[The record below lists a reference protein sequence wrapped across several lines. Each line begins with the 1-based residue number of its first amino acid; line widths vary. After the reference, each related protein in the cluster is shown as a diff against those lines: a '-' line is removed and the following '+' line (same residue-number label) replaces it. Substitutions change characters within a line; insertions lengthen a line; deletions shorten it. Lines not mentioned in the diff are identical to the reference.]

1 MNTDGNI
8 DGALSFGTVLDTSG
22 YEDGTQRIEELSRQT
37 ADVVENEGA
46 RMQQSFSKIGLAAAA
61 YFSVTTLKQFA
72 DSVVEVRG
80 EIEALEISFETL
92 IGSKDKADAL
102 FSSIREFAVNTPMTM
117 QSLANGAQTLLG
129 FGIEADRVMPILQQ
143 IGDISMG
150 DAQKFQSL
158 TLAFSQASS
167 TGKLMGQDFLQM
179 VNAGFNPLAEIS
191 RTTGISIKQLKEDME
206 NGLITV
212 DRLHAAFASATAEGG
227 KYHGMLDKQSKG
239 IKGAISN
246 LHGAVD
252 DMMNDIGTS
261 SQGLITGT
269 VDMATTIVKNY
280 EAIADVLLYLI
291 ETYGI
296 YKAALIAVATVEKVK
311 AEIDYETE
319 AAALQ
324 KVIAMKAQ
332 DVAATGAEATAEAAQ
347 MTEKEAKIAAMRQEV
362 AAYIEALKVKEGNV
376 AVELSE
382 ANAAAYHAQKKLEA
396 AQAEVAAAR
405 MAVEA
410 AAQHGT
416 QEGLEAA
423 AVELSAAAMREKAAA
438 AELETAQENA
448 STLATQKD
456 TISTQ
461 IHAATTQLDAAAQLK
476 DAGASKVA
484 AAAKMIA
491 KKAQDL
497 WNASMLSSPIFWI
510 AAAIAGVTFLI
521 YKLATAESA
530 AEKAQRNLN
539 DERERFG
546 ESLEKERQEIE
557 SCISIIQDK
566 TQTDYDQIKAY
577 ERLKELCPE
586 ITNAYTREQL
596 ALMQLADTSEIL
608 NEKMNE
614 QEYQHAVDELAKWEK
629 ALKEC
634 EDNLGDVANV
644 SDETYKLLKDNNL
657 LSDAGLGSFRAIE
670 EMASKWGQIIDE
682 MDDIREKV
690 QEESIPLHQ
699 RIETQTEVVSDL
711 QEKMDAVRD
720 ELDAAEKESETN
732 PFSFNLFARVGLKMQ
747 YDQVKEQ
754 LNAAQGVLDNLV
766 AQQPETYESAFNN
779 AKKAYDDANALVEKM
794 RKNRADYTQAE
805 WVAAQDALKSAKSAF
820 EKLGGEVKSASTL
833 KNEAKKVQEALEQ
846 IAETRAEGQR
856 KVDEAQ
862 LKILEDGKEKRL
874 KTIELERQQTIA
886 AIDKEQKELQKKL
899 KEAGQSMTA
908 EDMAMFDARRAAAN
922 ELAAAQIRKTEAEN
936 AEYVAGLYQEV
947 SEVFMTEEQRKI
959 VAIKKTYAETRKQL
973 QKDLE
978 AGNLTQQQY
987 DDLLLQN
994 NKAEAQEIKDA
1005 WLEMYGDYYQQR
1017 EALARQWETNLA
1029 NIPAEYQAQARKKM
1043 VEEMSALDS
1052 DRFKNLIDWDSV
1064 FGNLDTQSIQSLRA
1078 NLDRIRAY
1086 FEQNKESMS
1095 ATEIKD
1101 YTEAIKRMEDEI
1113 AARNP
1118 FEAMHKSLN
1127 DIGAAK
1133 TELVNALNE
1142 VADAQ
1147 RALTEAQNEYNLAEE
1162 YYNQLQA
1169 EVMNGDL
1176 AEDSEAMIGAKN
1188 LMAEAQNKL
1197 NQAEERGVKAENNV
1211 IKGRNNLTASY
1222 RNFATAL
1229 KNCGSVVGDVGTKA
1243 KNLAAVFSK
1252 DLADSMEKGIDFMDE
1267 IIDAASNV
1275 INAISD
1281 VGKGAATGI
1290 EAAVEASAQGSTA
1303 AAAAGATAISTIEKA
1318 SVILTVISAALQ
1330 VATAIASLFNSDDAK
1345 NKQIESL
1352 QKRID
1357 QLQWE
1362 LQNQD
1367 ILRFNREYLDI
1378 LEQVNTTLGDSV
1390 EYVRQFNEEYKAAQA
1405 EADAAWRKYI
1415 ENQDQENSE
1424 WLYLEYLRKK
1434 AVADHVL
1441 QIQSENEAVERLA
1454 DSWVDVD
1461 YNTTRAL
1468 GEARYE
1474 SAREK
1479 IENLTKQVILLQEQL
1494 EAEQDKKNPD
1504 DDAIQDYQQQI
1515 QETAFEAA
1523 NVVKD
1528 MMEEII
1534 GSSAADIA
1542 SQLGDAFIEAAA
1554 QGEDAMEAWHKKVN
1568 DIVADVIKRMM
1579 VQKFLE
1585 EPIGNLFNQMQ
1596 KKWFD
1601 DSGNFNGIQAVIDS
1615 SQDFANGLNQIGT
1628 DFQSIWENLPD
1639 DLKQWFGMDER
1650 EGSQRGIATA
1660 SQDSVD
1666 ENNARLTTIQGH
1678 TYSLVQGM
1686 DELNGTASL
1695 ILDRVTGIERNTDE
1709 ANNKLDN
1716 MGNRVRN
1723 IENTI
1728 DDIQRNGIR
1737 IRG

>member
-1 MNTDGNI
+1 MNTRD
-8 DGALSFGTVLDTSG
+8 DALSFAAGLDTKG
-22 YEDGTQRIEELSRQT
+22 FDDGIQRIESASKE
-37 ADVVENEGA
+37 AGDVVEREGM
-46 RMQQSFSKIGLAAAA
+46 RMEQSFSKIGVAAAA
-61 YFSVTTLKQFA
+61 YFSFATFKQFA
-72 DSVVEVRG
+72 ASVVEVRG

-102 FSSIREFAVNTPMTM
+102 FNSIREFAVNTPMTM
-117 QSLANGAQTLLG
+117 NALANGAQTLLG

-150 DAQKFQSL
+150 DAQKFNSL
-158 TLAFSQASS
+158 TLAFAQASS

-212 DRLHAAFASATAEGG
+212 DRLQAAFASATAEGG
-227 KYHGMLDKQSKG
+227 KYHNMLDKQSKG

-246 LHGAVD
+246 LHGAID

-324 KVIAMKAQ
+324 RVIAMKTQ
-332 DVAATGAEATAEAAQ
+332 NVTATGAEATAEAAE

-396 AQAEVAAAR
+396 AQAEVAAAQ
-405 MAVEA
+405 MSVEA
-410 AAQHGT
+410 MAAHGT
-416 QEGLEAA
+416 EEGLDAA
-423 AVELSAAAMREKAAA
+423 AMELSTAAMREKAAA
-438 AELETAQENA
+438 AELEAAQQNA
-448 STLATQKD
+448 ATLATQKD

-461 IHAATTQLDAAAQLK
+461 IHAATTELDAAAQLK
-476 DAGASKVA
+476 DASASKVA
-484 AAAKMIA
+484 AAAKLIA

-510 AAAIAGVTFLI
+510 AAAIAGVIFLI

-530 AEKAQRNLN
+530 AEKAQKNLN
-539 DERERFG
+539 DERDRFSD
-546 ESLEKERQEIE
+546 SLEKERQEIE
-557 SCISIIQDK
+557 NCISIIQDK

-577 ERLKELCPE
+577 DRLRQICPE

-596 ALMQLADTSEIL
+596 AMADLSNTAKIL
-608 NEKMNE
+608 NERMDE
-614 QEYQHAVDELAKWEK
+614 QNYQHAADELAKWEK
-629 ALKEC
+629 VLDDVRQAGNDWTKLPADTHKIV
-634 EDNLGDVANV
+634 EDAFGLG
-644 SDETYKLLKDNNL
+644 LLKNKL
-657 LSDAGLGSFRAIE
+657 PGIE
-670 EMASKWGQIIDE
+670 KMCEEYGRMMDE
-682 MDDIREKV
+682 MDDIRARV
-690 QEESIPLHQ
+690 QEESIPIKQ

-711 QEKMDAVRD
+711 EAKLNEVRD

-732 PFSFNLFARVGLKMQ
+732 PMSFNLFARVGLKMQ
-747 YDQVKEQ
+747 YDDVKKQ
-754 LNAAQGVLDNLV
+754 LNAAQGVLDNLI

-779 AKKAYDDANALVEKM
+779 AKKAYEDAAALVEKM
-794 RKNRADYTQAE
+794 RKNRADYTQAQ
-805 WVAAQDALKSAKSAF
+805 WVEAQDALKNAKKAF
-820 EKLGGEVKSASTL
+820 ENLGGEVKSASTL

-846 IAETRAEGQR
+846 IQEARAEGQL

-862 LKILEDGKEKRL
+862 LKVLEDGKEKRL
-874 KTIELERQQTIA
+874 KTIELERQQTLA
-886 AIDKEQKELQKKL
+886 AIDKEQKALEKKMR
-899 KEAGQSMTA
+899 EAGKTMTA
-908 EDMAMFDARRAAAN
+908 EDVAMFDARRVAAN
-922 ELAAAQIRKTEAEN
+922 DLANAQIRKTEADN
-936 AEYVAGLYQEV
+936 AEYVAGLYREV
-947 SEVFMTEEQRKI
+947 ADAFMTEEQRKI
-959 VAIKKTYAETRKQL
+959 AGIKQTYAESRKQL

-978 AGNLTQQQY
+978 SGNLTQQQY
-987 DDLLLQN
+987 DELLLLN
-994 NKAEAQEIKDA
+994 TKAEAQEIKDA
-1005 WLEMYGDYYQQR
+1005 WLDMYGDYYQQR
-1017 EALARQWETNLA
+1017 EALTKQWEANLA

-1043 VEEMSALDS
+1043 IEELSALDS

-1064 FGNLDTQSIQSLRA
+1064 FGDLDNQSIQSLRA

-1113 AARNP
+1113 ADRNP
-1118 FEAMHKSLN
+1118 FEAMHKSLK
-1127 DIGAAK
+1127 DIGNAK
-1133 TELVNALNE
+1133 TELIAALNE
-1142 VADAQ
+1142 MAAAQ
-1147 RALTEAQNEYNLAEE
+1147 QGLTEAQNEYNLAEE
-1162 YYNQLQA
+1162 YYYQLQA
-1169 EVMNGDL
+1169 KMMNGDL
-1176 AEDSEAMIGAKN
+1176 TEDSQEMIDATTR
-1188 LMAEAQNKL
+1188 LSDAQTRL
-1197 NQAEERGVKAENNV
+1197 NQAEERVVKAENNV
-1211 IKGRNNLTASY
+1211 IRGRNNLTQSY
-1222 RNFATAL
+1222 RNFATQL

-1275 INAISD
+1275 INAISE
-1281 VGKGAATGI
+1281 VSKGAATGI
-1290 EAAVEASAQGSTA
+1290 EAAVEASAAGSTA

-1330 VATAIASLFNSDDAK
+1330 VATAIASLFNNDDAK
-1345 NKQIESL
+1345 NKQIERL

-1378 LEQVNTTLGDSV
+1378 LEQVNNMLADSV
-1390 EYVRQFNEEYKAAQA
+1390 EYVRQFNDEYLAAKAD
-1405 EADAAWRKYI
+1405 ADAALQTYYNNI
-1415 ENQDQENSE
+1415 NEDNAE
-1424 WLYLEYLRKK
+1424 WLYLEYLHKK
-1434 AVADHVL
+1434 AIAENIL
-1441 QIQSENEAVERLA
+1441 QLKSEDEAVERLA
-1454 DSWVDVD
+1454 DAWVDVD

-1474 SAREK
+1474 NAREK

-1504 DDAIQDYQQQI
+1504 DEAVQEYQQQI

-1534 GSSAADIA
+1534 GSSAADLA
-1542 SQLGDAFIEAAA
+1542 SQLGEAFIEAAA

-1568 DIVADVIKRMM
+1568 NIVADVMKRMM
-1579 VQKFLE
+1579 IQKFLE
-1585 EPIGNLFNQMQ
+1585 QPIGNLFDQMQ

-1601 DSGNFNGIQAVIDS
+1601 DEGNFNGIQAVIDS
-1615 SQDFANGLNQIGT
+1615 SQEFANGLNQIGN
-1628 DFQSIWENLPD
+1628 DFQAVWENLPD
-1639 DLKQWFGMDER
+1639 DIKQWFGMDGER
-1650 EGSQRGIATA
+1650 EGTTGGIATA

-1678 TYSLVQGM
+1678 TYTLVQGVA
-1686 DELNGTASL
+1686 ELNATGNL
-1695 ILDRVTGIERNTDE
+1695 ILARLTGIEHNTSE
-1709 ANNKLDN
+1709 ASTTLDN
-1716 MGNRVRN
+1716 THTRVRR
-1723 IENTI
+1723 IENI
-1728 DDIQRNGIR
+1728 LDDIQNRGIR
-1737 IRG
+1737 IHD

>member
-1 MNTDGNI
+1 MNTDGNV
-8 DGALSFGTVLDTSG
+8 DGAYFASGIDTSG
-22 YEDGTQRIEELSRQT
+22 FEAGVKRIETLSREM
-37 ADVVENEGA
+37 AEMVEGDGN
-46 RMQQSFSKIGLAAAA
+46 RMQQSFSKIGSAAAA

-92 IGSKDKADAL
+92 IGSKEKADEL

-117 QSLANGAQTLLG
+117 NSLASGAQTLLG
-129 FGIEADRVMPILQQ
+129 FGIEAERVMPILQQ

-150 DAQKFQSL
+150 DAQKFNSL
-158 TLAFSQASS
+158 TLAFAQASS

-191 RTTGISIKQLKEDME
+191 RITGVSIKQLKEDME

-212 DRLHAAFASATAEGG
+212 DRLQAAFASATAEGG
-227 KYHGMLDKQSKG
+227 KYHGMLEKQSKG

-252 DMMNDIGTS
+252 DMMNDIGS
-261 SQGLITGT
+261 KSQGLITGT
-269 VDMATTIVKNY
+269 VDMATTLVKNY
-280 EAIADVLLYLI
+280 EAIADAILYLA

-296 YKAALIAVATVEKVK
+296 YKAALVAVATVEKVK
-311 AEIDYETE
+311 AEIDYEAE

-324 KVIAMKAQ
+324 KVIAMKTQ
-332 DVAATGAEATAEAAQ
+332 DVTASGAEAVAEAAEL
-347 MTEKEAKIAAMRQEV
+347 TEKEAKIAAMRAEV
-362 AAYIEALKVKEGNV
+362 AAYVEALKVKEGNV

-382 ANAAAYHAQKKLEA
+382 ANAAAYHAAKKLEA
-396 AQAEVAAAR
+396 AQAEVAAAQL
-405 MAVEA
+405 AVDA

-423 AVELSAAAMREKAAA
+423 AVDLSAASMREKAAA
-438 AELETAQENA
+438 AELEAAQEQV

-461 IHAATTQLDAAAQLK
+461 LHAATTQLDAAAQLK
-476 DAGASKVA
+476 DASASKVA
-484 AAAKMIA
+484 AAAKLIA

-510 AAAIAGVTFLI
+510 AAAIAGVIFLI

-530 AEKAQRNLN
+530 AEKAQKNLN
-539 DERERFG
+539 DERDRFSD
-546 ESLEKERQEIE
+546 SLEKERQEIE
-557 SCISIIQDK
+557 NCISIIQDK

-577 ERLKELCPE
+577 DRLRQICPE

-596 ALMQLADTSEIL
+596 AMADLSNTAKIL
-608 NEKMNE
+608 NERMDE
-614 QEYQHAVDELAKWEK
+614 QNYQHAADELAKWEK
-629 ALKEC
+629 VLDDVRQAGNDWTKLPADTHKIV
-634 EDNLGDVANV
+634 EDAFGLG
-644 SDETYKLLKDNNL
+644 LLKNKL
-657 LSDAGLGSFRAIE
+657 PGIE
-670 EMASKWGQIIDE
+670 KMCEEYGRMMDE
-682 MDDIREKV
+682 MDDIRARV
-690 QEESIPLHQ
+690 QEESIPIKQ

-711 QEKMDAVRD
+711 EAKLNEVRD

-732 PFSFNLFARVGLKMQ
+732 PMSFNLFARVGLKMQ
-747 YDQVKEQ
+747 YDDVKKQ
-754 LNAAQGVLDNLV
+754 LNAAQGVLDNLI

-779 AKKAYDDANALVEKM
+779 AKKAYEDAAALVEKM

-805 WVAAQDALKSAKSAF
+805 WVAAQDALKTAKSAY
-820 EKLGGEVKSASTL
+820 EKLGGEVKSESTL
-833 KNEAKKVQEALEQ
+833 KNEAKKMQELFEQ

-874 KTIELERQQTIA
+874 KTIELERQQAIA
-886 AIDKEQKELQKKL
+886 AIDKEQKELAKKL
-899 KEAGQSMTA
+899 KEAGKSLTA
-908 EDMAMFDARRAAAN
+908 EDLAVFDARRAAAN
-922 ELAAAQIRKTEAEN
+922 DLAAAQIRKTEAEN

-973 QKDLE
+973 KKDLE

-987 DDLLLQN
+987 DELLLQN

-1017 EALARQWETNLA
+1017 EALTLKWEANLA

-1043 VEEMSALDS
+1043 VEELSALDS
-1052 DRFKNLIDWDSV
+1052 ERFKNLIDWDSV
-1064 FGNLDTQSIQSLRA
+1064 FGDLDNQSIQSLRA

-1086 FEQNKESMS
+1086 FEQNKDAMS

-1113 AARNP
+1113 ASRNP
-1118 FEAMHKSLN
+1118 FEAMHKSLK
-1127 DIGAAK
+1127 DIGDAK
-1133 TELVNALNE
+1133 TELVNAMNE
-1142 VADAQ
+1142 YNAAQ
-1147 RALTEAQNEYNLAEE
+1147 QNLIAAQNEYNAAQE

-1169 EVMNGDL
+1169 EMMNGDL
-1176 AEDSEAMIGAKN
+1176 TEDSEEMV
-1188 LMAEAQNKL
+1188 EATNRLADAQTRL

-1211 IKGRNNLTASY
+1211 IKGRNNLTAAY
-1222 RNFATAL
+1222 RNFATQL
-1229 KNCGSVVGDVGTKA
+1229 KNCGSVISGVGTNA

-1267 IIDAASNV
+1267 IIDAASSV
-1275 INAISD
+1275 INALAD

-1290 EAAVEASAQGSTA
+1290 EAAVEASAAGSTA

-1367 ILRFNREYLDI
+1367 IVRFNREYLDI
-1378 LEQVNTTLGDSV
+1378 LEQVNTELENSV
-1390 EYVRQFNEEYKAAQA
+1390 DYVRQFDEEYKAAQA
-1405 EADAAWRKYI
+1405 EADAALRAYYNAI
-1415 ENQDQENSE
+1415 NEENQD
-1424 WLYLEYLRKK
+1424 WLYMEYLRKQ
-1434 AVADHVL
+1434 AVADHIL
-1441 QIQSENEAVERLA
+1441 QLKSEDEAVERLA
-1454 DSWVDVD
+1454 DAWVDVD

-1474 SAREK
+1474 NAREK

-1568 DIVADVIKRMM
+1568 DIVADVMKRMM
-1579 VQKFLE
+1579 IQKFLE

-1601 DSGNFNGIQAVIDS
+1601 DEGNFNGIQAVLDS
-1615 SQDFANGLNQIGT
+1615 SQDFADGLNQIGSN
-1628 DFQSIWENLPD
+1628 FQEIWETLPD

-1650 EGSQRGIATA
+1650 EASQRGIATA

-1678 TYSLVQGM
+1678 TYTLVQGLE
-1686 DELNGTASL
+1686 ELNGTAYE
-1695 ILDRVTGIERNTDE
+1695 ILARVTGIEANTSE

-1723 IENTI
+1723 IENTV

>member
-8 DGALSFGTVLDTSG
+8 DGTLSFGTALDTSG
-22 YEDGTQRIEELSRQT
+22 YEDGTKRIEELSRQS
-37 ADVVENEGA
+37 ADVVEHEGE

-129 FGIEADRVMPILQQ
+129 FGIEAERVMPILQQ

-212 DRLHAAFASATAEGG
+212 DRLQAAFASATAEGG
-227 KYHGMLDKQSKG
+227 KYHNMLDKQSKG

-246 LHGAVD
+246 LHGAID

-261 SQGLITGT
+261 TQGLITGT

-324 KVIAMKAQ
+324 RVIAMKTQ
-332 DVAATGAEATAEAAQ
+332 NVTATGAEATAEAAE

-396 AQAEVAAAR
+396 AQAEVAAAQ
-405 MAVEA
+405 MSVEA
-410 AAQHGT
+410 MAAHGT
-416 QEGLEAA
+416 EEGLDAA
-423 AVELSAAAMREKAAA
+423 AMELSTAAMREKAAA
-438 AELETAQENA
+438 AELEAAQQNVA
-448 STLATQKD
+448 TLATQKD

-461 IHAATTQLDAAAQLK
+461 IHAATTELDAAAQLK
-476 DAGASKVA
+476 DASASKVA
-484 AAAKMIA
+484 AAAKLIA

-510 AAAIAGVTFLI
+510 AAAIAGVIFLI

-530 AEKAQRNLN
+530 AEKAQKNLN
-539 DERERFG
+539 DERDRFSD
-546 ESLEKERQEIE
+546 SLEKERQEIE
-557 SCISIIQDK
+557 NCISIIQDK

-577 ERLKELCPE
+577 DRLRQICPE

-596 ALMQLADTSEIL
+596 AMADLSNTAKIL
-608 NEKMNE
+608 NERMDE
-614 QEYQHAVDELAKWEK
+614 QNYQHAADELAKWEK
-629 ALKEC
+629 VLDDVRQAGNDWTKLPADTHKIV
-634 EDNLGDVANV
+634 EDAFGLG
-644 SDETYKLLKDNNL
+644 LLKNKL
-657 LSDAGLGSFRAIE
+657 PGIE
-670 EMASKWGQIIDE
+670 KMCEEYGRMMDE
-682 MDDIREKV
+682 MDDIRARV
-690 QEESIPLHQ
+690 QEESIPIKQ

-711 QEKMDAVRD
+711 EAKLNEVRD

-732 PFSFNLFARVGLKMQ
+732 PMSFNLFARVGLKMQ
-747 YDQVKEQ
+747 YDGIKEQ
-754 LNAAQGVLDNLV
+754 LNAAQGVLDNLI

-779 AKKAYDDANALVEKM
+779 AKKAYEDAAALVEKM
-794 RKNRADYTQAE
+794 RKNRADYTQAQ
-805 WVAAQDALKSAKSAF
+805 WVEAQDALKNAKKAF
-820 EKLGGEVKSASTL
+820 ENLGGEVKSASTL

-846 IAETRAEGQR
+846 IQEARAEGQL

-862 LKILEDGKEKRL
+862 LKVLEDGKEKRL
-874 KTIELERQQTIA
+874 KTIELERQQTLA
-886 AIDKEQKELQKKL
+886 AIDKEQKALEKKMR
-899 KEAGQSMTA
+899 EAGKTMTA
-908 EDMAMFDARRAAAN
+908 EDVAMFDARRVAAN
-922 ELAAAQIRKTEAEN
+922 DLANAQIRKTEADN
-936 AEYVAGLYQEV
+936 AEYVAGLYREV
-947 SEVFMTEEQRKI
+947 AYAFMTEEQRKI
-959 VAIKKTYAETRKQL
+959 AGIKQTYAESRKQL

-978 AGNLTQQQY
+978 SGNLTQQQY
-987 DDLLLQN
+987 DELLLLN
-994 NKAEAQEIKDA
+994 TKAEAQEIKDA

-1017 EALARQWETNLA
+1017 EALTLKWEANLA

-1043 VEEMSALDS
+1043 VEELSALDS
-1052 DRFKNLIDWDSV
+1052 ERFKNLIDWDSV
-1064 FGNLDTQSIQSLRA
+1064 FGDLDNQSIQSLRA
-1078 NLDRIRAY
+1078 NLDRIRAN
-1086 FEQNKESMS
+1086 FEQNKEAMS

-1113 AARNP
+1113 ASRNP
-1118 FEAMHKSLN
+1118 FEAMHKSLK
-1127 DIGAAK
+1127 DIAAAK
-1133 TELVNALNE
+1133 TELISAM
-1142 VADAQ
+1142 
-1147 RALTEAQNEYNLAEE
+1147 NEYNAAQQNLIAAQTEYNSAQE

-1169 EVMNGDL
+1169 EMMNGDL
-1176 AEDSEAMIGAKN
+1176 TEDSEEMVEATTR
-1188 LMAEAQNKL
+1188 LAEAQTRL
-1197 NQAEERGVKAENNV
+1197 NQAKERGVKAENNV

-1222 RNFATAL
+1222 RSFATQL
-1229 KNCGSVVGDVGTKA
+1229 KNCGSVISGVGTNA
-1243 KNLAAVFSK
+1243 KNLAAIFSQ
-1252 DLADSMEKGIDFMDE
+1252 DVADSMEKGIDFMDE
-1267 IIDAASNV
+1267 IVDAASSV
-1275 INAISD
+1275 INALAD

-1290 EAAVEASAQGSTA
+1290 EAAVEASAAGSTA

-1352 QKRID
+1352 QGRID
-1357 QLQWE
+1357 QLRWE
-1362 LQNQD
+1362 LENQD
-1367 ILRFNREYLDI
+1367 VMR
-1378 LEQVNTTLGDSV
+1378 
-1390 EYVRQFNEEYKAAQA
+1390 FNEEYVDTLERVRDILANSTEYVREFSAEYQTAWAEAQA
-1405 EADAAWRKYI
+1405 ALQAYYDSADP
-1415 ENQDQENSE
+1415 EMDNS
-1424 WLYLEYLRKK
+1424 LYMEYLHKK
-1434 AVADHVL
+1434 AIAESIL
-1441 QIQSENEAVERLA
+1441 QTEAEKEAVERMA
-1454 DSWVDVD
+1454 DEWANVD
-1461 YNTTRAL
+1461 YAATRAL
-1468 GEARYE
+1468 GGEKYNH
-1474 SAREK
+1474 AREQ
-1479 IENLTKQVILLQEQL
+1479 IENLTEQMVLVQEQL
-1494 EAEQDKKNPD
+1494 EAEQDKKKPD
-1504 DDAIQDYQQQI
+1504 KEKI
-1515 QETAFEAA
+1515 QEYENEIKELGLETAS
-1523 NVVKD
+1523 VIYD
-1528 MMEEII
+1528 MIDDII
-1534 GSSAADIA
+1534 GASAADIA

-1554 QGEDAMEAWHKKVN
+1554 AGEDAMEAWHKKVN
-1568 DIVADVIKRMM
+1568 DIVADVMKRMM
-1579 VQKFLE
+1579 IQKFIE
-1585 EPIGNLFNQMQ
+1585 EPMGKLFNEMRD
-1596 KKWFD
+1596 KWFD
-1601 DSGNFNGIQAVIDS
+1601 ADGNFLGLQAVMDS
-1615 SQDFANGLNQIGT
+1615 SQYFADGLNDIGNQ
-1628 DFQSIWENLPD
+1628 FQSIWENLPD

-1678 TYSLVQGM
+1678 TYSLVQGLE
-1686 DELNGTASL
+1686 ELNGTASL
-1695 ILDRVTGIERNTDE
+1695 ILDRVTGIEANTNE

-1723 IENTI
+1723 IENTV

-1737 IRG
+1737 IRS

>member
-8 DGALSFGTVLDTSG
+8 DGTLSFGTALDTSG
-22 YEDGTQRIEELSRQT
+22 YEDGTKRIEELSRQS
-37 ADVVENEGA
+37 ADVVEHEGE
-46 RMQQSFSKIGLAAAA
+46 RMQQSFGKIGLAAAA
-61 YFSVTTLKQFA
+61 YLSVATLKQFA
-72 DSVVEVRG
+72 ASVVEVRG

-102 FSSIREFAVNTPMTM
+102 FSSIMEFAVNTPMTM
-117 QSLANGAQTLLG
+117 NSLASGAQTLLG
-129 FGIEADRVMPILQQ
+129 FGIEAERVMPILQQ

-212 DRLHAAFASATAEGG
+212 DRLQAAFASATAEGG
-227 KYHGMLDKQSKG
+227 KYHGMLEKQSKG

-252 DMMNDIGTS
+252 DMMNDIGS
-261 SQGLITGT
+261 KSQGLITGT
-269 VDMATTIVKNY
+269 VDMATTLVKNY
-280 EAIADVLLYLI
+280 EAIADAILYLA

-296 YKAALIAVATVEKVK
+296 YKAALVAVATVEKVK
-311 AEIDYETE
+311 AEIDYEAE

-324 KVIAMKAQ
+324 KVIAMKTQ
-332 DVAATGAEATAEAAQ
+332 DVTASGAEAVAEAAEL
-347 MTEKEAKIAAMRQEV
+347 TEKEAKIAAMRAEV
-362 AAYIEALKVKEGNV
+362 AAYVEALKVKEGNV
-376 AVELSE
+376 AIELSE
-382 ANAAAYHAQKKLEA
+382 ANAAAYHAAKKLEA
-396 AQAEVAAAR
+396 AQAEVAAAQL
-405 MAVEA
+405 AVDA

-423 AVELSAAAMREKAAA
+423 AVDLSAASMREKAAA
-438 AELETAQENA
+438 AELEAAQEQV

-461 IHAATTQLDAAAQLK
+461 LHAATTQLDAAAQLK
-476 DAGASKVA
+476 DASASKVA
-484 AAAKMIA
+484 AAAKMLA

-510 AAAIAGVTFLI
+510 AAAIAGVIFLI

-530 AEKAQRNLN
+530 AERAQKDLN
-539 DERERFG
+539 DERDRFS
-546 ESLEKERQEIE
+546 ESLEAERQEIE
-557 SCISIIQDK
+557 ACISVIQDK
-566 TQTDYDQIKAY
+566 TATDYEQIKAY
-577 ERLKELCPE
+577 EKLKQLCPE

-596 ALMQLADTSEIL
+596 ALQGLSDMARIL
-608 NEKMNE
+608 NEKMDE
-614 QEYQHAVDELAKWEK
+614 QEYQHAIDELERWRKKLEEAKASLQEQKGDAWTNF
-629 ALKEC
+629 ALNWFTKKE
-634 EDNLGDVANV
+634 AIPY
-644 SDETYKLLKDNNL
+644 DEEMI
-657 LSDAGLGSFRAIE
+657 AGLEKQLQDIE
-670 EMASKWGQIIDE
+670 DLRKKVEE
-682 MDDIREKV
+682 EKT
-690 QEESIPLHQ
+690 PLNV

-720 ELDAAEKESETN
+720 ELDAAEKESESN
-732 PFSFNLFARVGLKMQ
+732 PFSFNLFARVGLQMQ

-754 LNAAQGVLDNLV
+754 LNAAQGVLDNLI
-766 AQQPETYESAFNN
+766 AQQPTTYETAFNA
-779 AKKAYDDANALVEKM
+779 AKKAYEEANALVLKM
-794 RKNRADYTQAE
+794 KKNRADYTQAE
-805 WVAAQDALKSAKSAF
+805 WVAAQDALKTAKSAY
-820 EKLGGEVKSASTL
+820 EKLGGEVKSESTL
-833 KNEAKKVQEALEQ
+833 KNEAKKMQELFEQ

-874 KTIELERQQTIA
+874 KTIELERQQAIA
-886 AIDKEQKELQKKL
+886 AIDKEQKELAKKL

-908 EDMAMFDARRAAAN
+908 ADLATFDARRAAAN
-922 ELAAAQIRKTEAEN
+922 DLAAAQIRKTEAEN

-959 VAIKKTYAETRKQL
+959 TAIKKTYAETRKQL
-973 QKDLE
+973 KKDLE

-987 DDLLLQN
+987 DELLLQN

-1017 EALARQWETNLA
+1017 EALTLKWEANLA

-1043 VEEMSALDS
+1043 VEELSALDS

-1064 FGNLDTQSIQSLRA
+1064 FGNLDNQSIQSLRA
-1078 NLDRIRAY
+1078 NLDRIKAY

-1101 YTEAIKRMEDEI
+1101 YTEAIKQMEDEI
-1113 AARNP
+1113 ASRNP
-1118 FEAMHKSLN
+1118 FEAMHKSLK

-1133 TELVNALNE
+1133 AELVNAM
-1142 VADAQ
+1142 
-1147 RALTEAQNEYNLAEE
+1147 NEYAAAQQNLIAAQIEYNAAQE

-1176 AEDSEAMIGAKN
+1176 TEDSEAMVE
-1188 LMAEAQNKL
+1188 AEIRLADAQTRL

-1211 IKGRNNLTASY
+1211 IKGRNNLTTSY
-1222 RNFATAL
+1222 RNFATQL
-1229 KNCGSVVGDVGTKA
+1229 KNCGSVISGVGTNA
-1243 KNLAAVFSK
+1243 KNLASVFSK

-1267 IIDAASNV
+1267 IVDAASSV
-1275 INAISD
+1275 INTLAD
-1281 VGKGAATGI
+1281 VGKSAATGI
-1290 EAAVEASAQGSTA
+1290 EAAVEASAAGSTA

-1330 VATAIASLFNSDDAK
+1330 VATAIASLFNNDDAK
-1345 NKQIESL
+1345 NKQIERL

-1378 LEQVNTTLGDSV
+1378 LEQVNTELENSV
-1390 EYVRQFNEEYKAAQA
+1390 DYVRQFDEEYKAAQA
-1405 EADAAWRKYI
+1405 EADAALAAYYQAI
-1415 ENQDQENSE
+1415 NEENQE
-1424 WLYLEYLRKK
+1424 WLWMEYQQKK
-1434 AVADHVL
+1434 AIADHIL
-1441 QIQSENEAVERLA
+1441 QLKSEDEAVERLA
-1454 DSWVDVD
+1454 DAWVDVH

-1468 GEARYE
+1468 GEERYE
-1474 SAREK
+1474 NAREK

-1504 DDAIQDYQQQI
+1504 DEAVQEYQQEI

-1542 SQLGDAFIEAAA
+1542 SQLGEAFIEAAA

-1568 DIVADVIKRMM
+1568 DIVADVMKRMM
-1579 VQKFLE
+1579 IQKFLE
-1585 EPIGNLFNQMQ
+1585 EPIGNLFNEMQ
-1596 KKWFD
+1596 KKWFND
-1601 DSGNFNGIQAVIDS
+1601 DGSFKGIQAVLDS
-1615 SQDFANGLNQIGT
+1615 SQEFADGLNNIGT
-1628 DFQSIWENLPD
+1628 SFQEIWETLPD

-1678 TYSLVQGM
+1678 TYSLVQGLE
-1686 DELNGTASL
+1686 ELNGTANE
-1695 ILDRVTGIERNTDE
+1695 ILDRVTGIEANTNE

-1723 IENTI
+1723 IENTV

-1737 IRG
+1737 IRS

>member
-212 DRLHAAFASATAEGG
+212 DRLQAAFASATAEGG
-227 KYHGMLDKQSKG
+227 KYHGMLEKQSKG

-246 LHGAVD
+246 LRGAVD

-423 AVELSAAAMREKAAA
+423 AVDLSAAAMREKAAA

-510 AAAIAGVTFLI
+510 AAAIAGVVFLI
-521 YKLATAESA
+521 YKLATAESS

-539 DERERFG
+539 DERDRFSD
-546 ESLEKERQEIE
+546 SLEKERQEIE
-557 SCISIIQDK
+557 NCISIIQDK

-577 ERLKELCPE
+577 DRLKQICPE

-596 ALMQLADTSEIL
+596 AMAELSNTAKIL
-608 NEKMNE
+608 NERMDE
-614 QEYQHAVDELAKWEK
+614 QNYQHAADELAKWEK
-629 ALKEC
+629 VLDDVRQAGIDWTKLPADTKKIV
-634 EDNLGDVANV
+634 EDAFGIG
-644 SDETYKLLKDNNL
+644 LLKNKL
-657 LSDAGLGSFRAIE
+657 PGIE
-670 EMASKWGQIIDE
+670 KMCEEYGRIMDE
-682 MDDIREKV
+682 MDDIRARV
-690 QEESIPLHQ
+690 QEESIPIKQ

-711 QEKMDAVRD
+711 ETKLNEVRD

-779 AKKAYDDANALVEKM
+779 AKKAYEDANALVEKM

-846 IAETRAEGQR
+846 IRETRAEGQR

-908 EDMAMFDARRAAAN
+908 EDLAMFDARRAAAN

-959 VAIKKTYAETRKQL
+959 AAVKKTYAETRKQL

-1017 EALARQWETNLA
+1017 EALARQWEANLA

-1064 FGNLDTQSIQSLRA
+1064 FGNLDNQSIQSLRA

-1113 AARNP
+1113 ADRNP

-1147 RALTEAQNEYNLAEE
+1147 RALTNAQNEYNLAEE

-1176 AEDSEAMIGAKN
+1176 AEDSEEMIEAKN
-1188 LMAEAQNKL
+1188 RMAEAQTKL

-1267 IIDAASNV
+1267 IIDAASSV

-1367 ILRFNREYLDI
+1367 ILRFNREYLDV

-1390 EYVRQFNEEYKAAQA
+1390 EYVRQFNEEYKDAQA

-1454 DSWVDVD
+1454 DAWVDVD

>member
-1 MNTDGNI
+1 MNTDI

-212 DRLHAAFASATAEGG
+212 DRLQAAFASATAEGG
-227 KYHGMLDKQSKG
+227 KYHNMLDKQSKG

-261 SQGLITGT
+261 SQSLITGT

-510 AAAIAGVTFLI
+510 AAAIAGVVFLI
-521 YKLATAESA
+521 YKLVTAESS

-539 DERERFG
+539 DERDRFSD
-546 ESLEKERQEIE
+546 SLEKERQEIE
-557 SCISIIQDK
+557 NCISIIQDK

-577 ERLKELCPE
+577 DRLKQICPE

-596 ALMQLADTSEIL
+596 AMAELSNTAKIL
-608 NEKMNE
+608 NERMDE
-614 QEYQHAVDELAKWEK
+614 QNYQHAADELAKWEK
-629 ALKEC
+629 VLDDVRQAGIDWTKLPADTKKIV
-634 EDNLGDVANV
+634 EDAFGIG
-644 SDETYKLLKDNNL
+644 LLKNKL
-657 LSDAGLGSFRAIE
+657 PGIE
-670 EMASKWGQIIDE
+670 KMCEEYGRIMDE
-682 MDDIREKV
+682 MDDIRARV
-690 QEESIPLHQ
+690 QEESIPIKQ

-711 QEKMDAVRD
+711 ETKLNEVRD

-754 LNAAQGVLDNLV
+754 LNAAQ
-766 AQQPETYESAFNN
+766 
-779 AKKAYDDANALVEKM
+779 
-794 RKNRADYTQAE
+794 
-805 WVAAQDALKSAKSAF
+805 DALKSAKSAF

-846 IAETRAEGQR
+846 IRETRAEGQR

-862 LKILEDGKEKRL
+862 LKVLEDGKEKRL

-886 AIDKEQKELQKKL
+886 AIDKKQKELQKKL

-959 VAIKKTYAETRKQL
+959 AAVKKTYAETRKQL

-1017 EALARQWETNLA
+1017 EALARQWEANLA

-1064 FGNLDTQSIQSLRA
+1064 FGDLDNQSIQSLRA
-1078 NLDRIRAY
+1078 NLDRIMAY
-1086 FEQNKESMS
+1086 FEQHKEAMD
-1095 ATEIKD
+1095 TETIKD

-1113 AARNP
+1113 ADRNP
-1118 FEAMHKSLN
+1118 FEAMHNSLR

-1133 TELVNALNE
+1133 TELVNAMNE

-1147 RALTEAQNEYNLAEE
+1147 RALTEAQTEYNAAQE
-1162 YYNQLQA
+1162 YLNQLQA

-1176 AEDSEAMIGAKN
+1176 AEDSEEMTEAENRLAEAKN
-1188 LMAEAQNKL
+1188 KVT
-1197 NQAEERGVKAENNV
+1197 QAEERGVKAENNV

-1290 EAAVEASAQGSTA
+1290 EAAVTASAQGSTA

-1318 SVILTVISAALQ
+1318 SVILAVISAALQ

-1362 LQNQD
+1362 LNNQD
-1367 ILRFNREYLDI
+1367 I
-1378 LEQVNTTLGDSV
+1378 
-1390 EYVRQFNEEYKAAQA
+1390 VRFNEEYKYAVEQVRDTLAESVEYARQNSMAYQQAAD
-1405 EADAAWRKYI
+1405 EAAAAWQRYYQAQR
-1415 ENQDQENSE
+1415 EGQNSSLALDAMIAE
-1424 WLYLEYLRKK
+1424 KK
-1434 AVADHVL
+1434 AKSIL
-1441 QIQSENEAVERLA
+1441 QSEAERLA
-1454 DSWVDVD
+1454 TVKLADAWSNVD
-1461 YNTTRAL
+1461 YATGRAL

-1474 SAREK
+1474 NARK
-1479 IENLTKQVILLQEQL
+1479 MIENIAEQAVLVQEQL
-1494 EAEQDKKNPD
+1494 EAEKDKKNPD
-1504 DDAIQDYQQQI
+1504 DEAIQDYENQLKELQMDGV
-1515 QETAFEAA
+1515 
-1523 NVVKD
+1523 NVVHD
-1528 MMEEII
+1528 MLEEII
-1534 GSSAADIA
+1534 GSSAADLA

-1568 DIVADVIKRMM
+1568 DIVADVMKRML
-1579 VQKFLE
+1579 VQKLLE
-1585 EPIGNLFNQMQ
+1585 EPIGKLFGEMQ
-1596 KKWFD
+1596 KKWFTD
-1601 DSGNFNGIQAVIDS
+1601 GKFNGIQAVIDS
-1615 SQDFANGLNQIGT
+1615 SQEFADGLNQIGT

-1639 DLKQWFGMDER
+1639 DVKQWFGMDER

>member
-129 FGIEADRVMPILQQ
+129 FGIEAERVMPILQQ

-212 DRLHAAFASATAEGG
+212 DRLQAAFASATAEGG
-227 KYHGMLDKQSKG
+227 KYHNMLDKQSKG

-246 LHGAVD
+246 LHGAID

-261 SQGLITGT
+261 TQGLITGT

-405 MAVEA
+405 MAVDA

-423 AVELSAAAMREKAAA
+423 AVELSAASMREKAAA
-438 AELETAQENA
+438 AELETAQETA

-476 DAGASKVA
+476 DAGASKIA

-510 AAAIAGVTFLI
+510 AAAIAGVVFLI
-521 YKLATAESA
+521 YKLATAESS
-530 AEKAQRNLN
+530 AEKAQRSLN
-539 DERERFG
+539 DERDRFS

-557 SCISIIQDK
+557 DCIAIIQDK
-566 TQTDYDQIKAY
+566 TATDFDQIKAY
-577 ERLKELCPE
+577 ERLQQICPE

-596 ALMQLADTSEIL
+596 AMAELSNTAKIL
-608 NEKMNE
+608 NERMDE
-614 QEYQHAVDELAKWEK
+614 QNYQHAVEELAKWKK
-629 ALKEC
+629 ALDEAKNAGVDWTNMSKESS
-634 EDNLGDVANV
+634 NLI
-644 SDETYKLLKDNNL
+644 KDTFG
-657 LSDAGLGSFRAIE
+657 AGLLANKIKGIE
-670 EMASKWGQIIDE
+670 KMVEGYQEQVDE
-682 MDDIREKV
+682 IERIRKQAE
-690 QEESIPLHQ
+690 EESIPIKQ

-711 QEKMDAVRD
+711 ETKLNEVRD

-732 PFSFNLFARVGLKMQ
+732 PMSFNLFARVGLKMQ
-747 YDQVKEQ
+747 YDGIKEQ
-754 LNAAQGVLDNLV
+754 LNAAQGVLDNLI

-779 AKKAYDDANALVEKM
+779 AKKAYEDAAALVEKM
-794 RKNRADYTQAE
+794 RKNRADYTQAQ
-805 WVAAQDALKSAKSAF
+805 WVEAQDALKNAKKAF
-820 EKLGGEVKSASTL
+820 ENLGGEVKSASTL

-846 IAETRAEGQR
+846 IQEARAEGQL

-862 LKILEDGKEKRL
+862 LKVLEDGKEKRL
-874 KTIELERQQTIA
+874 KTIELERQQTLA
-886 AIDKEQKELQKKL
+886 AIDKEQKALEKKMR
-899 KEAGQSMTA
+899 EAGKTMTA
-908 EDMAMFDARRAAAN
+908 EDVAMFDARRVAAN
-922 ELAAAQIRKTEAEN
+922 DLANAQIRKTEADN
-936 AEYVAGLYQEV
+936 AEYVAGLYREV
-947 SEVFMTEEQRKI
+947 ADAFMTEEQRKI
-959 VAIKKTYAETRKQL
+959 AGIKQTYAESRKQL

-978 AGNLTQQQY
+978 SGNLTQQQY
-987 DDLLLQN
+987 DELLLLN
-994 NKAEAQEIKDA
+994 TKAEAQEIKDA
-1005 WLEMYGDYYQQR
+1005 WLDMYGDYYQQR
-1017 EALARQWETNLA
+1017 EALTKQWEANLA

-1043 VEEMSALDS
+1043 VEELSALDS

-1064 FGNLDTQSIQSLRA
+1064 FGDLDNQSIQSLRA

-1101 YTEAIKRMEDEI
+1101 YTEAIKKMEDEI
-1113 AARNP
+1113 ADRNP
-1118 FEAMHKSLN
+1118 FEAMHKSLK

-1133 TELVNALNE
+1133 TELIAALNE
-1142 VADAQ
+1142 MAAAQ
-1147 RALTEAQNEYNLAEE
+1147 QGLTEAQNEYNLAEE
-1162 YYNQLQA
+1162 YYYQLQA
-1169 EVMNGDL
+1169 EMMNGDL
-1176 AEDSEAMIGAKN
+1176 TEDSQEMIDATTR
-1188 LMAEAQNKL
+1188 LSEAQTRL

-1211 IKGRNNLTASY
+1211 IRGRNNLTQSY
-1222 RNFATAL
+1222 RNFATQL

-1290 EAAVEASAQGSTA
+1290 EAAVEASATGSTA

-1330 VATAIASLFNSDDAK
+1330 VATAIANLFNSDEAK
-1345 NKQIESL
+1345 NRQIENL
-1352 QKRID
+1352 QGRIG

-1367 ILRFNREYLDI
+1367 VMRFNEDYLDS
-1378 LEQVNTTLGDSV
+1378 LEQVRTILADST
-1390 EYVRQFNEEYKAAQA
+1390 EYARQFSEAYKTAWAEAQA
-1405 EADAAWRKYI
+1405 ALQAYYNSADP
-1415 ENQDQENSE
+1415 EMDNS
-1424 WLYLEYLRKK
+1424 LYMEYLHKK
-1434 AVADHVL
+1434 AIAESIL
-1441 QIQSENEAVERLA
+1441 QTEAENEAVERMVDIWA
-1454 DSWVDVD
+1454 DVD
-1461 YNTTRAL
+1461 YASTRAL
-1468 GEARYE
+1468 GDEKFNHV
-1474 SAREK
+1474 REQ
-1479 IENLTKQVILLQEQL
+1479 IENLTKQMVLVQEQL

-1504 DDAIQDYQQQI
+1504 KEKI
-1515 QETAFEAA
+1515 QEYENEIKELGFDAASVIHDMIDEIVGSTA
-1523 NVVKD
+1523 
-1528 MMEEII
+1528 EEL
-1534 GSSAADIA
+1534 A
-1542 SQLGDAFIEAAA
+1542 SQLGDAFIEAAR
-1554 QGEDAMEAWHKKVN
+1554 QGEDAMEAWHQKVN
-1568 DIVADVIKRMM
+1568 DIVADVVKKMLI
-1579 VQKFLE
+1579 QKVIE
-1585 EPIGNLFNQMQ
+1585 EPMGKLFNQMRD
-1596 KKWFD
+1596 KWFD
-1601 DSGNFNGIQAVIDS
+1601 EEGNFLGAQAVLDS
-1615 SQDFANGLNQIGT
+1615 SQFFADGLNDIGNQ
-1628 DFQSIWENLPD
+1628 FQAIWENLPD
-1639 DLKQWFGMDER
+1639 DLKEWFGMDER
-1650 EGSQRGIATA
+1650 EASQRGIATA

-1678 TYSLVQGM
+1678 TYSLVQGLE
-1686 DELNGTASL
+1686 ELNGTANE
-1695 ILDRVTGIERNTDE
+1695 ILVRVTGIEANTTE

-1723 IENTI
+1723 IENTV